1 MPFFI
6 TSIQNTEKRK
16 DLKNGKITLEVFS
29 FSISQAV
36 GLLIF
41 NFYNIYDFENPGM
54 STDIA
59 L

>member
-16 DLKNGKITLEVFS
+16 NLKNGKITLEVFS

-36 GLLIF
+36 GLLSF
-41 NFYNIYDFENPGM
+41 NFYNICDFENPGM